1 MQQEPLESLARRWGT
16 ILTGSV
22 QESPTGRVCF
32 GRRGKTDVVLKVP
45 NPDSDEANALAAL
58 LHFGGHGA
66 VRVLEHDCGAA
77 MLLDRAMPGQPLT
90 DLVVAGRD
98 DEATAVLCD
107 IVAALHRPDLP
118 GGIADRF
125 PGIEDW
131 GQELQSYR
139 NGADIIPASL
149 VERAIAVFTELAGSQ
164 GRRRLLH
171 GDLHHHNIL
180 SDDRRGW
187 FAIDPKGVV
196 GESAYEIGAALRNP
210 TSDPARFA
218 VRAIIE
224 RRIAIVRERLG
235 FDPQRV
241 LRWAFAQGV
250 LSAVWRVADGRDPER
265 GLATAN
271 AILPML

>member
-1 MQQEPLESLARRWGT
+1 VQHEPLKSLARRWGT

-22 QESPTGRVCF
+22 RESPTGRVCF
-32 GRRGKTDVVLKVP
+32 GRRGETDVVLKVP
-45 NPDSDEANALAAL
+45 NPDSDETNAFTAL
-58 LHFGGHGA
+58 LHFGGSGA
-66 VRVLEHDCGAA
+66 VRVLEHDSGA
-77 MLLDRAMPGQPLT
+77 MLLDRAMPGQHLT

-107 IVAALHRPDLP
+107 VVAALHRPDLADDV
-118 GGIADRF
+118 ADRF

-131 GQELQSYR
+131 GSELVSYR
-139 NGADIIPASL
+139 NDTGIIPVSL
-149 VERAIAVFTELAGSQ
+149 VERAIAVFAELAGSQ
-164 GRRRLLH
+164 GPRRLLH
-171 GDLHHHNIL
+171 GDLHHDNIL
-180 SDDRRGW
+180 YDDRRGW

-250 LSAVWRVADGRDPER
+250 LSAVWRVADGRDPAR
-265 GLATAN
+265 GLETAN